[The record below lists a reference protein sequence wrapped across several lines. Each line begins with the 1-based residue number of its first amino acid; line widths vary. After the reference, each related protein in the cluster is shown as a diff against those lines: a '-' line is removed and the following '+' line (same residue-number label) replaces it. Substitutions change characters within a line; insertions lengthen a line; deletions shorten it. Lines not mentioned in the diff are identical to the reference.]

1 MEKDI
6 PVENSDPCY
15 PSPCGQNTVCRRSQN
30 RAICECI
37 PGYYGNPSGS
47 GCHAE
52 CVISAD
58 CSRDKACVNN
68 KCVDPCPGVC
78 GQNGKFVG
86 DKRSEAM

>member
-1 MEKDI
+1 M
-6 PVENSDPCY
+6 
-15 PSPCGQNTVCRRSQN
+15 NTICRRSQN
-30 RAICECI
+30 RAVCECI

-52 CVISAD
+52 CTISAD

-78 GQNGKFVG
+78 GQNGKYYTTFLILRQLVA
-86 DKRSEAM
+86 KFLLNLILVCVFNNK

>member
-1 MEKDI
+1 MKEDV
-6 PVENSDPCY
+6 PLQAADPCY
-15 PSPCGQNTVCRRSQN
+15 PTPCGQNTICRRSQN

-52 CVISAD
+52 CTISAD

-78 GQNGKFVG
+78 GQNG
-86 DKRSEAM
+86 